1 MTDDDE
7 SYRTDGGHPSW
18 GVNPR
23 IGKTTDTEANKIA
36 EETYQNITGNP
47 VQSSTQLIPMAKQGP
62 NLIQCKTCIFD
73 GRRECIEHGYPDDCI
88 KQSCEFKI
96 GILAVIDPIEAQMRN
111 REHDRAIEQ
120 AARDDERKRYACNL
134 ETIRPPKDCFSHFE
148 GYNSIKCKGCS
159 QWGYCADITVRC
171 TAAREDEQRKWR
183 DEHPGDLVWMT
194 PEEEEARMRGDER
207 EKVLEKKSKLIR
219 DVISKDQSGL
229 AEALAKIRTLAK
241 GYDWIPAGE
250 WGSYDYTRHT
260 VETLQKECGY
270 LLAEV
275 EKISDEGLRDS
286 GNRVTA
292 HIRACEEAIHNPA
305 TPAVKDRNSMI
316 PEETEEELKNPTV
329 RELAKKMEDVLLE
342 EMHYTKDGKWSFGL
356 SGDKVKIFYCALIHA
371 FRSQGGVNF
380 LTTAVE
386 YKTIKYEITIRNLR
400 GEDSPAEK
408 LERQAKEIESL
419 KLELKQALGEK

>member
-1 MTDDDE
+1 MKI
-7 SYRTDGGHPSW
+7 S
-18 GVNPR
+18 
-23 IGKTTDTEANKIA
+23 TTELSMANAIA

-120 AARDDERKRYACNL
+120 
-134 ETIRPPKDCFSHFE
+134 
-148 GYNSIKCKGCS
+148 
-159 QWGYCADITVRC
+159 
-171 TAAREDEQRKWR
+171 AAREDEQRKWR

>member
-120 AARDDERKRYACNL
+120 AAR
-134 ETIRPPKDCFSHFE
+134 
-148 GYNSIKCKGCS
+148 
-159 QWGYCADITVRC
+159 
-171 TAAREDEQRKWR
+171 EDEQRKWR

-275 EKISDEGLRDS
+275 EKISYDGLRDS

-292 HIRACEEAIHNPA
+292 HVRACEEAINPA

>member
-1 MTDDDE
+1 MKI
-7 SYRTDGGHPSW
+7 S
-18 GVNPR
+18 
-23 IGKTTDTEANKIA
+23 TTELSMANAIA

-183 DEHPGDLVWMT
+183 DDHPADLVWMT
-194 PEEEEARMRGDER
+194 PEEEEARIRGDER
-207 EKVLEKKSKLIR
+207 ERLRVVTESPLFWSIGRIEGAMRDNAVIRSELDGVLPHLYS
-219 DVISKDQSGL
+219 IS
-229 AEALAKIRTLAK
+229 
-241 GYDWIPAGE
+241 
-250 WGSYDYTRHT
+250 
-260 VETLQKECGY
+260 
-270 LLAEV
+270 
-275 EKISDEGLRDS
+275 
-286 GNRVTA
+286 
-292 HIRACEEAIHNPA
+292 
-305 TPAVKDRNSMI
+305 
-316 PEETEEELKNPTV
+316 
-329 RELAKKMEDVLLE
+329 
-342 EMHYTKDGKWSFGL
+342 
-356 SGDKVKIFYCALIHA
+356 
-371 FRSQGGVNF
+371 
-380 LTTAVE
+380 
-386 YKTIKYEITIRNLR
+386 
-400 GEDSPAEK
+400 
-408 LERQAKEIESL
+408 ESL
-419 KLELKQALGEK
+419 RSEVNKP